1 MTSIEAFT
9 EYIKRQR
16 GWRTAKPYYF
26 TLRKFDSWLR
36 ERGKTI
42 DEFTIPDVE
51 LFMSE
56 LAPRTA
62 NVFLSAIRRYA
73 RWRAENAL
81 GIEDFMFEQRR
92 LMGLYNVRPA
102 RVPRRIKKEAL
113 NPDEL
118 SRLLE
123 AVRLDPELYTATVV
137 HFYFGW
143 RPLEGTAHFARA
155 QINWDERYMILQTA
169 KAKHERI
176 LPWAEEVD
184 RFVRDWHKT
193 VKRIVRYE
201 FPEQWYT
208 KRIKRVS
215 ENVLGFRVTA
225 KTARK
230 TVETQFRKRGIEQW
244 KIDAIL
250 GHTTKIP
257 DVYSDWTELL
267 EDLRVVMEKEHYL
280 LDLLGG

>member
-1 MTSIEAFT
+1 MSVEAFV
-9 EYIKRQR
+9 EHVKAQR

-26 TLRKFDSWLR
+26 TLKKFERYLHN
-36 ERGKTI
+36 RGKTI
-42 DEFTIPDVE
+42 DEFTVPDVE
-51 LFMSE
+51 AFMSE
-56 LAPRTA
+56 LSPRTA

-73 RWRAENAL
+73 RWRAENA
-81 GIEDFMFEQRR
+81 GTTEEFMLEQRR
-92 LMGLYNVRPA
+92 LMGLYNVRPV
-102 RVPRRIKKEAL
+102 RVPRQIRKEAL
-113 NPDEL
+113 SIDEL
-118 SRLLE
+118 AKLLD
-123 AVRLDPELYTATVV
+123 AVREDPELYAATVV

-143 RPLEGTAHFARA
+143 RPIEGTVHFMEA
-155 QINWDERYMILQTA
+155 QIHWDERYMILKTA

-184 RFVRDWHKT
+184 EYLRRWYRT
-193 VKRIVRYE
+193 VKRVVHYS
-201 FPEQWYT
+201 FPEEFFT
-208 KRIKRVS
+208 KRIKPVA

-257 DVYSDWTELL
+257 DIYSDWTELL
-267 EDLRVVMEKEHYL
+267 EDLRVVMEKSHYL
-280 LDLLGG
+280 LEVL